1 MLMYI
6 MLYIMLAYVM
16 MCSPL
21 FNDACLHNAYF
32 WPLILANAFCFHSM
46 SCVTDT
52 ACLLQ
57 ILIRILHIAFNL
69 VVFLI

>member
-1 MLMYI
+1 
-6 MLYIMLAYVM
+6 

-21 FNDACLHNAYF
+21 INDVCLHNAYF
-32 WPLILANAFCFHSM
+32 SQLILANTFCFHYM

-57 ILIRILHIAFNL
+57 ILIRIVHIAFNL